1 METRARYA
9 LIGLFTLAVIVAAFG
24 FIYWLKRLDET
35 GIRSTVYFEFSGSVG
50 GLAPGG
56 AVYFAGIKVGNV
68 TGLAFDPDDPNKVLV
83 TAEPAAAS
91 TSVKADWDPT
101 SLGGVMVKMLGAAAV
116 PPVMSI

>member
-9 LIGLFTLAVIVAAFG
+9 LIGFFTLAVIVAAFG

-35 GIRSTVYFEFSGSVG
+35 GLRSAVYFEFTGSVG

-68 TGLAFDPDDPNKVLV
+68 TALGLRSRGPQQGARHRRGAPGRAGQDRHAGRSSAR
-83 TAEPAAAS
+83 TSSPAS
-91 TSVKADWDPT
+91 PISR
-101 SLGGVMVKMLGAAAV
+101 
-116 PPVMSI
+116 